1 MLTIG
6 LTGGVGS
13 GKSTV
18 ASMLAARGAAVVDAD
33 RLVASLYGAGLECTR
48 AIAARFGPRVLAPD
62 GSVDRKILSTLVLAD
77 GQARG
82 WLESLVH
89 PAVRQEVRRWL
100 EGVRTSARPPS
111 IAVVEAALL
120 VETGAWRDYD
130 RIVVVTA
137 PLPVRRARAL
147 AGGWVP
153 EQFDRTVAAQAT
165 DAARESVAHHVVAN
179 AGDLTTLTHAVDAL
193 WEELCAVAA
202 APGGLGSGDRGPG
215 SGASSRS

>member
-18 ASMLAARGAAVVDAD
+18 ASLLAARGAAVLDAD
-33 RLVASLYGAGLECTR
+33 RLVAGLYGPDLECTR
-48 AIAARFGPRVLAPD
+48 SIAARFGPGVLAAD
-62 GSVDRKILSTLVLAD
+62 GSVDRRALGALVLAD
-77 GQARG
+77 EQARG
-82 WLESLVH
+82 WLEALVH
-89 PAVRQEVRRWL
+89 PAVRREIGRWL
-100 EGVRTSARPPS
+100 EGLRTSAGPPA

-130 RIVVVTA
+130 RLVVVTA

-147 AGGWVP
+147 AGGWTP

-165 DAARESVAHHVVAN
+165 DAVRERVAHHAIQN
-179 AGDLTTLTHAVDAL
+179 ADDLASLARAVDAL
-193 WEELCAVAA
+193 WEELLKA
-202 APGGLGSGDRGPG
+202 
-215 SGASSRS
+215 

>member
-1 MLTIG
+1 MLTVG

-18 ASMLAARGAAVVDAD
+18 ASLLEARGATVLDAD
-33 RLVASLYGAGLECTR
+33 RLVAEQYGPGLECTA

-62 GSVDRKILSTLVLAD
+62 GSVDRRVLGTLVLAD
-77 GQARG
+77 EQARR
-82 WLESLVH
+82 WLEGLVH
-89 PAVRQEVRRWL
+89 PAVRQEVERWL
-100 EGVRTSARPPS
+100 ESLRTSASPPP

-130 RIVVVTA
+130 RLVVVTA

-147 AGGWVP
+147 AGGWTP

-165 DAARESVAHHVVAN
+165 DATRESVAHHVVPN
-179 AGDLTTLTHAVDAL
+179 AGDLASLARAVDAL
-193 WEELCAVAA
+193 WDELLKA
-202 APGGLGSGDRGPG
+202 
-215 SGASSRS
+215 